1 MHKLYIVYYYI
12 RNIYE
17 WIIYLNNETLL
28 WLIKY
33 IIPYYNKIDF
43 VVIVVLNIIYTQLL
57 KYNGYKNFKFIF
69 DI

>member
-1 MHKLYIVYYYI
+1 MVI
-12 RNIYE
+12 
-17 WIIYLNNETLL
+17 WLL

>member
-17 WIIYLNNETLL
+17 WIIYLSNETLL

-57 KYNGYKNFKFIF
+57 K
-69 DI
+69 